1 MSEVLLN
8 ADSLVKTFGNDLTA
22 VDGVSLEVAAGETL
36 GIVGE
41 AGSGKS
47 TLLRLLNGLHPA
59 DSGSITFRGSEVVGA
74 GASACPCL
82 DGTETARDLRKIRKD
97 MQMIFQ
103 DPYACLNPRMK
114 VEEILAE
121 PLKIHGTPKP
131 ERKLKVKEMLDAVQL
146 PTSALK
152 RYPHEFSGGQRQRIG
167 IARAL
172 ILHPALVLADE
183 PVASLDVSVQAQIL
197 TLLKDLKSEF
207 GCAMIFVAHD
217 LLVVQNIS
225 DRVAVMKD
233 GKIVEHLAASDL
245 FDHPTHPYT
254 RKLVEAVPAF

>member
-1 MSEVLLN
+1 MNEPLLI
-8 ADSLVKTFGNDLTA
+8 AKDLAKAFGNTPA
-22 VDGVSLEVAAGETL
+22 VRDVSLKVAAGQTL

-41 AGSGKS
+41 SGSGKS
-47 TLLRLLNGLHPA
+47 TLLRLINGLHPA
-59 DSGSITFRGSEVVGA
+59 DSGSVLFRGSEVVGA
-74 GASACPCL
+74 GTS
-82 DGTETARDLRKIRKD
+82 ELRKIRKD

-121 PLKIHGTPKP
+121 PLKIHGTPKS
-131 ERKLKVKEMLDAVQL
+131 ERKQKVKEMLDAVQL
-146 PTSALK
+146 PASALK

-172 ILHPALVLADE
+172 ILRPALVLADE

-197 TLLKDLKSEF
+197 TLLKDLKTEF

-217 LLVVQNIS
+217 LPVVQNIS

-233 GKIVEHLAASDL
+233 GKIVEHLVSSEL
-245 FDHPTHPYT
+245 FDHPIHPYT
-254 RKLVEAVPAF
+254 QKLVNAVPNF